1 MRNPILGSDPK
12 KTSFY
17 AQYTLFIRRCS
28 GLITS
33 EEEKMMISET
43 VKDYAAMSSV
53 GAAIIFAD
61 AMRSLSKGE
70 RYNLGLATGNTMITL
85 YAELADKFNR
95 AKVDLSLL
103 STWNLD
109 EYSAD
114 GKAAIPHDHPL
125 SYWRYMHEKLFSKFD
140 PALGFNDANAHFPE
154 PGRCGAYDPAIEAA
168 GGLDLQLLGIGFNG
182 HIAFNEPM
190 REDEISV
197 EDFGQLPTRV
207 LPLSEETIVQN
218 TAVTAGGDSSLV
230 PRYAATMGMA
240 PILAARKCLLLACFQ
255 EQTAPLKAIIEKGR
269 PTPFLPASYLWRHPD
284 FRLIYTADKIEL

>member
-1 MRNPILGSDPK
+1 
-12 KTSFY
+12 
-17 AQYTLFIRRCS
+17 
-28 GLITS
+28 
-33 EEEKMMISET
+33 MIIES
-43 VKDYAAMSSV
+43 VRDYAAMSSV
-53 GAAIIFAD
+53 GASIIFD
-61 AMRSLSKGE
+61 DVMRKISRGE

-85 YAELADKFNR
+85 YDELAEKLNR
-95 AKVDLSLL
+95 AKADLSLL

-109 EYSAD
+109 EYSTD
-114 GKAAIPHDHPL
+114 GKSTVSHDHPL
-125 SYWRYMHEKLFSKFD
+125 SYWKYMHEKLFSKFD
-140 PALGFNDANAHFPE
+140 SALGFNDANAHFPE
-154 PGRCGAYDPAIEAA
+154 PGNCDAYDPAIEAA

-197 EDFGQLPTRV
+197 EDFGRLPTRV

-218 TAVTAGGDSSLV
+218 TAITAGGDSSLV

-284 FRLIYTADKIEL
+284 FRLVYTTDKIEL